1 MSHFTENNSHGDW
14 MNTFTM
20 GEADPDMH
28 PIHTQHSS
36 ALAPSQSAS
45 PFPPALQQMQ
55 PSGSGPGSPQ
65 LMPSNLQAHP
75 AHHAVHLRRGSTQGT
90 LAHSRSLSQ
99 SRLNPG
105 QRISIVDTVNKL
117 VERMVDV
124 EARVNQRY
132 ACHVHS
138 PNESVLTLLDRDQ
151 AAGTS
156 V

>member
-1 MSHFTENNSHGDW
+1 MSHFTENNHEDW

-28 PIHTQHSS
+28 STIHTQHSS

-65 LMPSNLQAHP
+65 LMPSNLQPYP
-75 AHHAVHLRRGSTQGT
+75 AHHGALLRRGSTPGT

-105 QRISIVDTVNKL
+105 SAQRTSIVDTVTKL

-132 ACHVHS
+132 LVTFTRQIRA
-138 PNESVLTLLDRDQ
+138 R
-151 AAGTS
+151 
-156 V
+156 